1 MAIVMGADFS
11 ISLFKQACCWPQ
23 KRSKNSSPTD
33 FPTLR
38 PVKSDRL
45 QARFTWQALRCCVC
59 LHDSKICSLTM
70 HQTRPDTADDANSL
84 QQRDLRH
91 LWHPCTQMQDHEW
104 LPLLEVASAQGVW
117 LHDYQGRR
125 YLDAVSSWW
134 VNIFGH
140 CNAHINAAI
149 KAQLEQLE
157 HVMLAGCSHAPAV
170 ELAEQLVAITPAAL
184 QRVFYADNGS
194 SAIEVAL
201 KMSYHYWLHQGRQR
215 SRFVALS
222 NSYHGETLG
231 ALAVGDV
238 GLYRDLYA
246 PLLMQPLI
254 APSPDDYLRPP
265 ELDRQTHVRQC
276 FAKMDALLREHVD
289 EVAAVI
295 VEPLVQC
302 AGGMRM
308 YDPLYLR
315 LLRELC
321 DELQVHLIADEIAT
335 GFGRT
340 GTMFACEQAGI
351 TPDFMCLSKALT
363 GGYLPLSAVLTN
375 EQVYQ
380 SFYADYAALKAFLHS
395 HSYTGNALACA
406 AALATLELFRSTD
419 VLGENRAKA
428 ARILAGVEALRDHP
442 HIGDVRQTGMITAV
456 EMVARKSDKQPYP
469 WQQRRGL
476 RVYQYGLQHE
486 MFLRPLGNV
495 VYMMPPY
502 VINAD
507 EIDRMT
513 AVVRAGVHL
522 ATGD

>member
-1 MAIVMGADFS
+1 MTPDKQKSAAD
-11 ISLFKQACCWPQ
+11 
-23 KRSKNSSPTD
+23 SS
-33 FPTLR
+33 
-38 PVKSDRL
+38 
-45 QARFTWQALRCCVC
+45 
-59 LHDSKICSLTM
+59 
-70 HQTRPDTADDANSL
+70 SL

-104 LPLLEVASAQGVW
+104 LPLIEVASAKGVW
-117 LHDYQGRR
+117 LKDYQGRR

-134 VNIFGH
+134 VNLFGH
-140 CNAHINAAI
+140 SNAHINARI
-149 KAQLEQLE
+149 REQLEQVE
-157 HVMLAGCSHAPAV
+157 HVMLAGCTHAPAV
-170 ELAEQLVAITPAAL
+170 ALAEQLVAITPAAL

-194 SAIEVAL
+194 AAVEVAL
-201 KMSYHYWLHQGRQR
+201 KMSFHYWLHQGQQR

-238 GLYRDLYA
+238 GLYRDLYQ
-246 PLLMQPLI
+246 PLLLQPLI
-254 APSPDDYLRPP
+254 APAADDFLRPQGMSS
-265 ELDRQTHVRQC
+265 ETYVHERI
-276 FAKMDALLREHVD
+276 AAMAALLREHAG

-315 LLRELC
+315 LLRQLC
-321 DELQVHLIADEIAT
+321 DEFDVHLIADEIAT

-340 GTMFACEQAGI
+340 GSMFACEQAAI
-351 TPDFMCLSKALT
+351 TPDFMCLSKGLT

-375 EQVYQ
+375 EQVYRA
-380 SFYADYAALKAFLHS
+380 FYADYAALKAFLHS

-406 AALATLELFRSTD
+406 AALATLELFRSRD
-419 VLGENRAKA
+419 VLADNRARA
-428 ARILAGVEALRDHP
+428 ELILAGVAALREHP
-442 HIGDVRQTGMITAV
+442 QVGDVRQRGMITAV
-456 EMVARKSDKQPYP
+456 EMVADKSSREPYP
-469 WQQRRGL
+469 WQQRRGM

-502 VINAD
+502 VINED
-507 EIDRMT
+507 EIRRMT
-513 AVVRAGVHL
+513 AVVCDGVNL
-522 ATGD
+522 ASRD